1 MVSKLFRHTSFI
13 KQLALLLTLP
23 LAVSSTGYALFTQ
36 QLSISTQATKPLYS
50 SSQSLRATYTKTEAP
65 SGNTLL
71 HTYNPMT
78 ITNTGSGAVTA
89 WQLKFD
95 PPAGFS
101 QLSCPATVT
110 CTTSGATVTI
120 VNRAANGT
128 INPGGNVQFSFTYK
142 SSTPNYTLQNIY
154 ISGTLAPV
162 YQTMAGLTVGFVKGT
177 ATKKGKTWTYPHTF
191 TVTNSSGQNV
201 SAWRAICTW
210 NAQPAT
216 STISTTVNYVTSAS
230 NITFTSKT
238 ALNTGSNIVFTGSFT
253 STSATWAISTCSVQ
267 GSL

>member
-1 MVSKLFRHTSFI
+1 MSKPFRHTSFV
-13 KQLALLLTLP
+13 KQLALLMALP

-36 QLSISTQATKPLYS
+36 QLSINTQANKPLYS

-71 HTYNPMT
+71 YTYNPMT
-78 ITNTGSGAVTA
+78 VTNTGSVAVTA

-101 QLSCPATVT
+101 QLSCDATVT
-110 CTTSGATVTI
+110 CTTSAGTVTV
-120 VNRAANGT
+120 VNKAANGT
-128 INPGGNVQFSFTYK
+128 INPGGNIQFSFTYK

-154 ISGTLAPV
+154 VSGTLAPV
-162 YQTMAGLTVGFVKGT
+162 FQTMAGLTVGFVKGT
-177 ATKKGKTWTYPHTF
+177 ATKKGNTWTYPYTF

-210 NAQPAT
+210 NAPST
-216 STISTTVNYVTSAS
+216 SSTVSTTVNYVTTAS

-253 STSATWAISTCSVQ
+253 STSTTWTISTCSVQ